1 MSDVLVLFGTEV
13 RRCLARRLVWV
24 LVGIALVAIVAT
36 SLSVFF
42 TAADDTDGLA
52 EREQI
57 VQECAGFGSPNRA
70 LAEQRC
76 RQRIS
81 PEAFDNR
88 IRLTELWPEGRD
100 ETNER
105 ALVPSLIF
113 LVIGGLLGGASMVGA
128 DWRFGTMSTLLTWEP
143 RRVRLAAARFAAVF
157 VLAFGIGLAL
167 QALLVGGLLPAF
179 LSNGVTEGAD
189 AGWAWSLVTGM
200 VRMQLLVGFAALLG
214 AATAMLGR
222 NTAAALGAAFAY
234 MIVGENLVRA
244 WKPWLRPW
252 LLAENAYIFLAGFT
266 PSDIGIGRGFGAAA
280 ATLAAYALGL
290 AAVAVVVFRRRD
302 VAGN

>member
-1 MSDVLVLFGTEV
+1 MSGALILFGTEV

-24 LVGIALVAIVAT
+24 LVAIALVGIVAT
-36 SLSVFF
+36 SLILFF
-42 TAADDTDGLA
+42 STADATDGLA
-52 EREQI
+52 ERELVVQDCARFSGSNPI
-57 VQECAGFGSPNRA
+57 V
-70 LAEQRC
+70 AEQRC
-76 RQRIS
+76 REQIS

-88 IRLTELWPEGRD
+88 IRLTELWPEGR
-100 ETNER
+100 EESER

-113 LVIGGLLGGASMVGA
+113 LAIGGLLGGASMVGA

-143 RRVRLAAARFAAVF
+143 RRVRLAAARFTAVF
-157 VLAFGIGLAL
+157 VLAFAIGFAL
-167 QALLVGGLLPAF
+167 QALLVGGILPAF
-179 LSNGVTEGAD
+179 LAHGITEGAD
-189 AGWAWSLVTGM
+189 GGWAWSLVSGM

-214 AATAMLGR
+214 AAVAMLGR
-222 NTAAALGAAFAY
+222 NTAAALGAGFAY
-234 MIVGENLVRA
+234 MIVGENIVRA

-266 PSDIGIGRGFGAAA
+266 PADIGIGRGFGAAA

-290 AAVAVVVFRRRD
+290 AVVATAAFRRRD